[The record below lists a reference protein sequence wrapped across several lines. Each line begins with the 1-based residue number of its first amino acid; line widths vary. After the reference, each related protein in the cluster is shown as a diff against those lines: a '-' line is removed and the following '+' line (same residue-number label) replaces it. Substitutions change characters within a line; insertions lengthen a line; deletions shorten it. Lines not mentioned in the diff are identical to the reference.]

1 MTKKDSP
8 LDRLLVES
16 YDEIT
21 DAHVE
26 YFEENPEELDLIV
39 DKETLH
45 KRFLKFFGVVSLII
59 IVGVR
64 TLGHFFGDQWGSFV
78 VHVILDVI
86 SEFGI
91 ALLGGVVT
99 VYFLEILQ
107 KKQYEANVRYR
118 KEVLRKIEERRNQ
131 P

>member
-1 MTKKDSP
+1 MIKKDSP

-16 YDEIT
+16 YDKIT
-21 DAHVE
+21 DSHVD
-26 YFEENPEELDLIV
+26 YFEQHPEELDLIV
-39 DKETLH
+39 DKEILH
-45 KRFLKFFGVVSLII
+45 KHFLKFFGAVSLII
-59 IVGVR
+59 IVSVR
-64 TLGHFFGDQWGSFV
+64 TLSHFFEDQWGTFV

-107 KKQYEANVRYR
+107 KKQFEANVRYR
-118 KEVLRKIEERRNQ
+118 KEVLRKIEERRDQ
-131 P
+131 R